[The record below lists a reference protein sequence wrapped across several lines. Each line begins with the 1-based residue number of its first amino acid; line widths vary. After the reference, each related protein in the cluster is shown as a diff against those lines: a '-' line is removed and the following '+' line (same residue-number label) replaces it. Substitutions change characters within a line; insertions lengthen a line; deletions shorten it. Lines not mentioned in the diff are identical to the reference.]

1 MTVCVFPIII
11 ASAQGKE
18 KPAKEAERQNAKA
31 ADLHWRPHGGR
42 ENHGLQANASPADH
56 CVFLDG
62 DWCWDGPSFI
72 NTPETRAMAV
82 DNIRHLLNGFLGCT
96 AMRPCCFAGCF
107 TRRISCRLSFPG
119 LERAYRLYTLSL
131 VCPAT
136 TLAERLWGDVG
147 KGLRQPDVIERS
159 LNRLPLY
166 QDLGWPLL
174 DTAAAPP
181 ARPPMRPWPCCGRR
195 GPEYKKTGKH

>member
-1 MTVCVFPIII
+1 MQKQLICIGGPMGVGKTTVC
-11 ASAQGKE
+11 
-18 KPAKEAERQNAKA
+18 RQM
-31 ADLHWRPHGGR
+31 
-42 ENHGLQANASPADH
+42 QARLDH

-62 DWCWDGPSFI
+62 DWCWDAHPFI

-96 AMRPCCFAGCF
+96 AYETVLFCWVFHQADILPN
-107 TRRISCRLSFPG
+107 ILSG
-119 LERAYRLYTLSL
+119 LEGAYRLYTLSL

-136 TLAERLWGDVG
+136 TLAKRLRGDVE

-166 QDLGWPLL
+166 QDLGWPML
-174 DTAAAPP
+174 DTGGRTP

-195 GPEYKKTGKH
+195 GPGYKKTGKH

>member
-1 MTVCVFPIII
+1 MQKQLICIGGPMGVGKTTVC
-11 ASAQGKE
+11 
-18 KPAKEAERQNAKA
+18 RQM
-31 ADLHWRPHGGR
+31 
-42 ENHGLQANASPADH
+42 QARLDH

-62 DWCWDGPSFI
+62 DWCWDAHPFI

-96 AMRPCCFAGCF
+96 AYETVLFCWVFHQADILPA
-107 TRRISCRLSFPG
+107 ILSG
-119 LERAYRLYTLSL
+119 LEGAYRLYTLSL

-136 TLAERLWGDVG
+136 TLAKRLRGDVG

-166 QDLGWPLL
+166 QDLGWPML
-174 DTAAAPP
+174 DTGGRTPGQAANAALAMLREAG
-181 ARPPMRPWPCCGRR
+181 ARV
-195 GPEYKKTGKH
+195 

>member
-1 MTVCVFPIII
+1 MQKQLICIGGPMGVGKTTVC
-11 ASAQGKE
+11 
-18 KPAKEAERQNAKA
+18 RQM
-31 ADLHWRPHGGR
+31 
-42 ENHGLQANASPADH
+42 QARLDH

-62 DWCWDGPSFI
+62 DWCWDAHPFI

-96 AMRPCCFAGCF
+96 AYETVLFCWVFHQADILPA
-107 TRRISCRLSFPG
+107 ILSG

-159 LNRLPLY
+159 LKSAALIP
-166 QDLGWPLL
+166 GSWVAPCWIP
-174 DTAAAPP
+174 AAAP
-181 ARPPMRPWPCCGRR
+181 RPGRR
-195 GPEYKKTGKH
+195 CGPGMLRRRGQSIKKSGNIEKSLGRGR